1 MSDPR
6 SPRRKLRY
14 LTCAMLVV
22 TAGLAAG
29 GCQPQPTPAPTPT
42 RTAMPSGEQT
52 TEPGVE
58 ETREPEPTEAGEQ
71 EDPTIISIDLGTPPE
86 TIDPAKIAPL
96 DGPENDLVDNL
107 FAGLFRINPETN
119 ELEPGLAESWEK
131 TEDGLTWWI
140 RLRQDI
146 YWVKINPQT
155 EQIEPVRPIDAGDI
169 VYSVRRI
176 CQPSTGTLLGYQTGM
191 FMIEGC
197 EAINSMKDPL
207 PTEEDIEQTLR
218 VKVIDDY
225 IVEFTLTED
234 SAIFPSILAMPM
246 FHPVPADL
254 IDVEGDAWTD
264 PEKIWTSGPYT
275 LQPTIPAEEGY
286 TLIANPHWPIERTGN
301 VDIILIGFD
310 TTGEAYS
317 AWQNGSLDL
326 ATVPSD
332 QLVNTPFRSDPTYR
346 MLALPATSF
355 IVFSYESYPVN
366 DPLVRRALS
375 QSIDREAFVYETLA
389 ATGEA
394 GLPAASIVPPG
405 SVLAPPYD
413 ETATGYDPD
422 AARAALEEAGYPG
435 CYGFPR
441 SYFYTYSG
449 DTDPN
454 SLDIANTYIAMWEKE
469 LGCTGRFI
477 VRRKST
483 RELFDLL
490 QTPQTLIADD
500 GEEMTRPAM
509 ITHAWEADYPDTQHW
524 LADIL
529 GCQEL
534 FPDAYLDQARTC
546 DTFDRQLVQAT
557 GQFDGEER
565 AATYAALLD
574 NLFGAAG
581 EMPVIP
587 LYYYA
592 RPLAISDRLD
602 ITSAQAG
609 PLQFDRWVLESE

>member
-1 MSDPR
+1 MTDSRPLR
-6 SPRRKLRY
+6 HKLLR
-14 LTCAMLVV
+14 LICVMLVV
-22 TAGLAAG
+22 TAGFAAV
-29 GCQPQPTPAPTPT
+29 GCQPQPTLNPTPT
-42 RTAMPSGEQT
+42 RTAVPPDEQVT
-52 TEPGVE
+52 ATE
-58 ETREPEPTEAGEQ
+58 ETREPETEADEETVQ
-71 EDPTIISIDLGTPPE
+71 EDLTIISINLGTPPK
-86 TIDPAKIAPL
+86 TIDPARVAPRGGA
-96 DGPENDLVDNL
+96 DNDLVDNL

-119 ELEPGLAESWEK
+119 RLEPGLAESLEK

-155 EQIEPVRPIDAGDI
+155 EQIEPVRPINAGDV

-176 CQPSTGTLLGYQTGM
+176 CNPSTGTPLGYQSGM
-191 FMIEGC
+191 FLIEGC
-197 EAINSMKDPL
+197 EAINTMQDPL
-207 PTEEDIEQTLR
+207 PTDEEIEQTLG
-218 VKVIDDY
+218 VKVIDDA
-225 IVEFTLTED
+225 IVEFKLTED
-234 SAIFPSILAMPM
+234 SAVFPSILAMPM

-254 IDVEGDAWTD
+254 VDVEGDAWTA
-264 PEKIWTSGPYT
+264 PENIWTSGPYT

-286 TLIANPHWPIERTGN
+286 TLIANPHWPIERAGN
-301 VDIILIGFD
+301 IDIILIGFD
-310 TTGEAYS
+310 TTGQAYR
-317 AWQNGSLDL
+317 AWQNGSLEL
-326 ATVPSD
+326 ATVPPD
-332 QLVNTPFRSDPTYR
+332 QLVNAPFRSDPAYR
-346 MLALPATSF
+346 MLALPAASF

-375 QSIDREAFVYETLA
+375 LSIDREAFVYETLA
-389 ATGEA
+389 AIGEA
-394 GLPAASIVPPG
+394 GLPAVSLVPPG
-405 SVLAPPYD
+405 TVLAPPY
-413 ETATGYDPD
+413 EEAETGYDPD

-441 SYFYTYSG
+441 SYFYTYSSEA
-449 DTDPN
+449 DPN

-490 QTPQTLIADD
+490 QTPQTLIVDD
-500 GEEMTRPAM
+500 EETQRPIM

-546 DTFDRQLVQAT
+546 DTFDRQLAQAPDE
-557 GQFDGEER
+557 FDDEAR
-565 AATYAALLD
+565 AEIYTSILD
-574 NLFGAAG
+574 GLFSSTG

-592 RPLAISDRLD
+592 RPMAIGEGLD
-602 ITSAQAG
+602 ITGTHAG
-609 PLQFDRWVLESE
+609 PLQFDRWILESE